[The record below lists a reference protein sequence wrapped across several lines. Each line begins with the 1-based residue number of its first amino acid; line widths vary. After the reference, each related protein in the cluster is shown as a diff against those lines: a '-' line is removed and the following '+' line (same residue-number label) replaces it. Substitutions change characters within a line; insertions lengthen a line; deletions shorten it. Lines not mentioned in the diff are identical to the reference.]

1 MKKFGGDCDVDSDGD
16 GDSHIK
22 FVVLG
27 ASILTPQAV
36 EWSPIREILHLN

>member
-1 MKKFGGDCDVDSDGD
+1 MMKMFGGDGDVDSDGD

-22 FVVLG
+22 LVVLG

-36 EWSPIREILHLN
+36 